1 MSSLDLSSSGKI
13 EQKLNQRRLYTRMAE
28 SVKRNEENNAS
39 ETTESNR
46 VRWGS
51 GGKMISDKMTFTHK
65 SEKKP
70 WISRKRDY
78 WVDGTVTANDLKVKC
93 AWSTKKVV
101 WVE

>member
-13 EQKLNQRRLYTRMAE
+13 EEKLNQRRLYTRMAE

-51 GGKMISDKMTFTHK
+51 GGKMISDKMTFMHK